1 MTKDKQRLF
10 GAVAVA
16 AVIAGGAGF
25 GLSALVNRDAA
36 PAAAKAADDH
46 AEEGEAGHA
55 EDGKAGEAGHVE
67 EGGHAEGEGEEAEE
81 GVVALTPAQLQAAGI
96 KVVAVGKGGGGETRL
111 SGRVEPVIDA
121 RASVGAAVA
130 GRIEQV
136 LVAPGQSVRAGQPLI
151 VLVSGDAA
159 TLRAEA
165 DAAVAAADA
174 ARRAYD
180 RDRRLGEQGVVARQE
195 VETSRAQ
202 AMSAE
207 ASARAAR
214 ARSAAA
220 GAPNAAGRT
229 SVTSPISGVVSSVAV
244 GPGGF
249 VAQGGVVAEVTN
261 PARVEL
267 VFSAPPAIA
276 TGLRAG
282 APIRVHGPN
291 GEFDAVVTGV
301 AAAANAATGA
311 TVVRARPSGGSAP
324 PAGSPVTAA
333 VVTGGAAGGV
343 TVPSEAVQSVE
354 GGNVVFLQTSEGF
367 KAIPVLTGRQAA
379 GRTEILRG
387 LTGAERIAGANAF
400 LLKAE
405 LAKGQAEHGH

>member
-10 GAVAVA
+10 GAVAAA

-25 GLSALVNRDAA
+25 GLSALLNRNDA
-36 PAAAKAADDH
+36 PAAAKASESH
-46 AEEGEAGHA
+46 GEEGEAGHA
-55 EDGKAGEAGHVE
+55 EDGKAGEAGHAE
-67 EGGHAEGEGEEAEE
+67 EGGHAEGGAEKDEE
-81 GVVALTPAQLQAAGI
+81 GVVALTPDQLQAAGI
-96 KVVAVGKGGGGETRL
+96 KIVAVGQGGGGETRL

-159 TLRAEA
+159 TYRA
-165 DAAVAAADA
+165 A

-180 RDRRLGEQGVVARQE
+180 RDRSLGEQGVVARQE

-220 GAPNAAGRT
+220 GGPNASGRT

-249 VAQGGVVAEVTN
+249 VAQGGIVAEVTN

-267 VFSAPPAIA
+267 VFNAPPAIA
-276 TGLRAG
+276 TGLRVG
-282 APIRVHGPN
+282 ASIRVHGPA

-301 AAAANAATGA
+301 AAAANASTGA
-311 TVVRARPSGGSAP
+311 TVVRARPSGGAAP
-324 PAGSPVTAA
+324 PVGSPVTAA
-333 VVTGGAAGGV
+333 VVIGGATGGV
-343 TVPSEAVQSVE
+343 TVPSEAVQTVE
-354 GGNVVFLQTSEGF
+354 GGSVVFLQTAGGF
-367 KAIPVLTGRQAA
+367 RAVPVLTGRQAG

-387 LTGAERIAGANAF
+387 LNGSERIAGANAF